1 MALPEP
7 SRLPVMPDRSTT
19 TPDPVTPMTGDGPI
33 QAWIRPSSPLRK
45 RWQRTPPVAR
55 PLGGYSAN
63 GVTLTEAP
71 PVPGSAP
78 DRPDTV
84 TTTAA
89 AVSGLAAQAPPVAGS
104 SPFSSAF
111 TSATAAI

>member
-1 MALPEP
+1 M
-7 SRLPVMPDRSTT
+7 SDRSTI
-19 TPDPVTPMTGDGPI
+19 TPDSVAARIGGGPI

-55 PLGGYSAN
+55 PFGGYSAN
-63 GVTLTEAP
+63 GVTLTEPP

-78 DRPDTV
+78 ERPATV

-89 AVSGLAAQAPPVAGS
+89 AAGSAVSLAGLAAGPSAPNQ
-104 SPFSSAF
+104 
-111 TSATAAI
+111 TT